1 MNFNLPTVR
10 HALPGVYQSH
20 DGRKAS
26 VLLGNNDLTALV
38 CGFVVN
44 QERAASMEP
53 IIRDK
58 ACKGEIVHHLDLII
72 TSEDLGSP
80 QFQEHGTVTVYV
92 VNGSRHLL
100 ATRSLMQRFP
110 EMNFSFSANVH
121 IRTISEFL
129 QDVVRNGGTEIVRLL
144 LELDPSR
151 GVDPSVGN
159 NYQIGE
165 AAKRGHMEIVRLL
178 LELDPSRGVD
188 PSVGNNSPL
197 CEAAK
202 RGHTEIVRL
211 LLELDSSRGVDPAVK
226 DNYLIRQAA
235 CHGQTEI
242 VGLLL
247 NLDPSR
253 AVDPSANENQALR
266 LAAFNGHTEIVR
278 LLLDLDPSRGV
289 DPSVDDN
296 YPLRHA
302 VKHGHTEIVRLLL
315 DLDPSRGVDP
325 SANENHAFRQAA
337 FNGHTEIVRL
347 LLNLDPS
354 RGVDPSANENHAL
367 GKAAERGHTE
377 VVRLLLNLDPSRG
390 VDPSAKNNAPIRL
403 STHGGH
409 FEIVKILLDLD
420 PSRGVDPSVKDNYPF
435 QMAVRWLSCDPRF
448 HQFSIFPADS
458 KLGKFYQEKL
468 ASFIPKKSLVPL
480 FLNLTPCRGMT
491 LPNHLLDIVY
501 TNDYILDISEE
512 LFMTCDWSYELTVE
526 RLHTI
531 LQHRF
536 GSFKRWCELGN
547 NIRRLSDDLKKI
559 VSEYSHIRTRLYLK
573 RKLPDILSAIIE
585 SACKRINTM

>member
-1 MNFNLPTVR
+1 MNFNHPTVR

-20 DGRKAS
+20 NGRKAS

-38 CGFVVN
+38 CGLVVN
-44 QERAASMEP
+44 QQRAASLEP
-53 IIRDK
+53 IIMDK
-58 ACKGEIVHHLDLII
+58 ACNGEIVHHLELII
-72 TSEDLGSP
+72 TREDFGSP

-92 VNGSRHLL
+92 VNGSSHLF

-121 IRTISEFL
+121 LRTVSEFL
-129 QDVVRNGGTEIVRLL
+129 QDAVRNGGTEVVRLL

-165 AAKRGHMEIVRLL
+165 AAKRGHTEIVRLL

-202 RGHTEIVRL
+202 KGHTEIVRL
-211 LLELDSSRGVDPAVK
+211 LLELDPSRGVDPSVK

-242 VGLLL
+242 MGLLL

-253 AVDPSANENQALR
+253 GVDPSANENQALR

-278 LLLDLDPSRGV
+278 LLLDLDPSSGV

-302 VKHGHTEIVRLLL
+302 VKHGHTEV
-315 DLDPSRGVDP
+315 
-325 SANENHAFRQAA
+325 
-337 FNGHTEIVRL
+337 VRL

-390 VDPSAKNNAPIRL
+390 VDPSAKNNKIIRL
-403 STHGGH
+403 STQGGH

-435 QMAVRWLSCDPRF
+435 RMAVHWLSCDPRF
-448 HQFSIFPADS
+448 RQFSIFPADS
-458 KLGKFYQEKL
+458 KLGKFYQKKL
-468 ASFIPKKSLVPL
+468 ASFIPKKTLVPL
-480 FLNLTPCRGMT
+480 FLNLTPSRGMT

-536 GSFKRWCELGN
+536 GSFKRWCELDN

-573 RKLPDILSAIIE
+573 RKLPDILSTIIE